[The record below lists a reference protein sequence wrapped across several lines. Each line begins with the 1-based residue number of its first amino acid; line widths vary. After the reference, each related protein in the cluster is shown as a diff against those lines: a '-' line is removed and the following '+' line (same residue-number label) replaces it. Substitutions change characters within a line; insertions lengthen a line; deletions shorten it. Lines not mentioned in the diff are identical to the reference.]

1 MQTAKINIKDK
12 NFSAV
17 VVDTEESRQI
27 GLSNTDHLPSGKGM
41 LFVFDGPQ
49 DVTMNMVSM
58 AFPLDMIFIDAD
70 DTVIAVRQLS
80 PGRYDTSVD
89 NVAYVLEVNAGE
101 GSNLVGEKVIIEET
115 SKGVIGAARKGA
127 KLNLIKIFRQGGLFI
142 NRR

>member
-1 MQTAKINIKDK
+1 MQTAKINIKGK
-12 NFSAV
+12 TFSAA
-17 VVDTEESRQI
+17 VVDTEETRQI

-49 DVTMNMVSM
+49 YVTMNMVSM

-115 SKGVIGAARKGA
+115 SKGVIGAARKGT

>member
-1 MQTAKINIKDK
+1 
-12 NFSAV
+12 
-17 VVDTEESRQI
+17 
-27 GLSNTDHLPSGKGM
+27 M

-70 DTVIAVRQLS
+70 DTVIAVRQLR